1 MPKTV
6 TVRDD
11 AVVLESDEAQVGVLD
26 RALSGY
32 ATGLQAA
39 RDLGVISHET
49 FGGKADRARAV
60 QYLVWEAKDKFE
72 VDKRHLTTP
81 QPGGRHKRADMTF
94 GVEPF
99 THHGLSEATS
109 ELSPLRSDSLAKC
122 SVAGGLRRAQPF
134 GACFRT
140 PRTKLSARL

>member
-11 AVVLESDEAQVGVLD
+11 AVVLEMDEAQVGVLD

-32 ATGLQAA
+32 AKALQAA

-49 FGGKADRARAV
+49 FCGKADRARAV

-72 VDKRHLTTP
+72 VAKRHLTTP
-81 QPGGRHKRADMTF
+81 KQAGD
-94 GVEPF
+94 
-99 THHGLSEATS
+99 TS
-109 ELSPLRSDSLAKC
+109 EP
-122 SVAGGLRRAQPF
+122 
-134 GACFRT
+134 T
-140 PRTKLSARL
+140 

>member
-11 AVVLESDEAQVGVLD
+11 AVVLELDEAQVGLLD

-32 ATGLQAA
+32 AKALEAA

-49 FGGKADRARAV
+49 FCGKADRARVV

-72 VDKRHLTTP
+72 VAKRHLAAP
-81 QPGGRHKRADMTF
+81 KQAG
-94 GVEPF
+94 E
-99 THHGLSEATS
+99 TS
-109 ELSPLRSDSLAKC
+109 DPN
-122 SVAGGLRRAQPF
+122 
-134 GACFRT
+134 
-140 PRTKLSARL
+140 

>member
-11 AVVLESDEAQVGVLD
+11 AVVLELDEAQVGLID

-32 ATGLQAA
+32 AKALEAA

-49 FGGKADRARAV
+49 FCGKADRARAV

-72 VDKRHLTTP
+72 VAKRHLAAP
-81 QPGGRHKRADMTF
+81 NQAGNSN
-94 GVEPF
+94 EP
-99 THHGLSEATS
+99 
-109 ELSPLRSDSLAKC
+109 K
-122 SVAGGLRRAQPF
+122 
-134 GACFRT
+134 
-140 PRTKLSARL
+140 

>member
-11 AVVLESDEAQVGVLD
+11 AVVLELDEAQVGLLD

-32 ATGLQAA
+32 AKALEAA

-49 FGGKADRARAV
+49 FCGKADRTRAV

-72 VDKRHLTTP
+72 VAKRHLATP
-81 QPGGRHKRADMTF
+81 KQAG
-94 GVEPF
+94 
-99 THHGLSEATS
+99 
-109 ELSPLRSDSLAKC
+109 DSNE
-122 SVAGGLRRAQPF
+122 SQ
-134 GACFRT
+134 
-140 PRTKLSARL
+140 